1 MTLDQPGV
9 FQAILDRPPAWR
21 RLIGSTLWVVTLYAA
36 AVALLI
42 AMSEEVAKPPRKV
55 KRELTVTL
63 LDAPKIAKLRALG
76 LLGGGTSGDNTPARS
91 TDPVPQAIAA
101 RAPRPSVT
109 TKARPRDDGKSLP
122 QDQPKASVGVAV
134 QQEETRRAPVS
145 GGAEV
150 EAKGASAVGP
160 TPTSGG
166 ATDGRSRS
174 GGTGGGGL
182 VGSGSG
188 SGSGGASVG
197 TGAGS
202 KGGVASGDTQVLPFM
217 DGMTRPAL
225 VSKVDPVYSRE
236 ARDANVSGLILTKC
250 VITTSGKLQRCRI
263 VKGLPL
269 MDQQVL
275 SALSQWRYSPVM
287 YQGKPVT
294 VEYLIPVRLVGP

>member
-1 MTLDQPGV
+1 MNFDQPAV
-9 FQAILDRPPAWR
+9 FSAILDRPPAWR

-36 AVALLI
+36 AAAALI
-42 AMSEEVAKPPRKV
+42 AMSEQVVQPPRKV

-63 LDAPKIAKLRALG
+63 LDAPKIAKMRALG
-76 LLGGGTSGDNTPARS
+76 ALGGGTSGDSAPARS
-91 TDPVPQAIAA
+91 TDPIPQAIAA
-101 RAPRPSVT
+101 RAPKPSASAKT
-109 TKARPRDDGKSLP
+109 RPRDDGKSLP
-122 QDQPKASVGVAV
+122 KDQPKATVGVAV
-134 QQEETRRAPVS
+134 QQEETQRAPTS

-150 EAKGASAVGP
+150 EAKGASAVGA
-160 TPTSGG
+160 TSTSGG
-166 ATDGRSRS
+166 ATDGRSS
-174 GGTGGGGL
+174 AGGTGGGGL
-182 VGSGSG
+182 VGSGTG
-188 SGSGGASVG
+188 SGSGGASTG
-197 TGAGS
+197 SGAGS

-225 VSKVDPVYSRE
+225 VSKVDPVYTRE

-250 VITTSGKLQRCRI
+250 VITTSGTLQRCRI